1 MILSDEIRV
10 LKKMREKEIK
20 TSIDIIS
27 DLEKRLPKN

>member
-20 TSIDIIS
+20 TLIDIIS